1 MAKTCKYEKYQ
12 KYISYNDGATWM
24 IVQNEYQRGKLLS
37 STSSDCGGGI
47 TEYRWVNLDPSQ
59 EYYCSG
65 TTKYYKQ
72 QKQQSTD
79 GQTWTNVVP
88 AEYQWGTAYQ
98 FNSTDCGY
106 VPPMYKWVLAD
117 ISSDWVCDECDA
129 EQHRWYATSAYC
141 VNTDKWEHQVKQYK
155 SGNTWMDVTPA
166 QTQEI
171 LVEHNSSYC
180 QAPTPTD
187 YSKEYLTFVTQ
198 DSDVTFWTKEDGG
211 SNKRYSYSLD
221 SGATWAELPTYSGF
235 TVSANHKVMW
245 KGDTSGNTNVTYFA
259 SSGGTWVAEGN
270 AMSLL
275 YGDDFSG
282 QTSMGNGNFGELFYN
297 CSGLTN
303 AENLILPA
311 TALTSGCYYRMFAD
325 CTSLTVAPSTLP
337 ATTLADNCYS
347 VMFASCTSLTV
358 APELP
363 ATTLADNCYISMFAY
378 CTSLTTAPST
388 LPATTLAEWCYS
400 NMFYGCT
407 SLVIA
412 PQLPATT
419 LGEWCYHEMFA
430 YCTSLTTAPE
440 LPATTLLEGCYWY
453 MFAYCRSLN
462 SITCLATDI
471 TAYDCTTNW
480 LRGVAASGT
489 FTKAASMNDWP
500 SGGSGIPAEGWTVTN
515 YTN

>member
-37 STSSDCGGGI
+37 STSSDCGGGGI
-47 TEYRWVNLDPSQ
+47 TEYRWTNLDPSTD
-59 EYYCSG
+59 YYCSG

-79 GQTWTNVVP
+79 GGVTWTDVSP
-88 AEYQWGTAYQ
+88 AEYQWGAAYQ

-129 EQHRWYATSAYC
+129 EQHRWHATSAYC

-155 SGNTWMDVTPA
+155 SGSTWVDVSPA

-198 DSDVTFWTKEDGG
+198 DSDVTFWTKEAGG
-211 SNKRYSYSLD
+211 SDKQYSCSLD
-221 SGATWAELPTYSGF
+221 SGATWTELPTYSGF

-245 KGDTSGNTNVTYFA
+245 KGDTIGNTNTTYFA

-270 AMSLL
+270 VMSLL

-282 QTSMGNGNFGELFYN
+282 QTSMGNSNLSELFN
-297 CSGLTN
+297 GCSGLTS

-311 TALTSGCYYRMFAD
+311 TAMTSNYGYRYMFYGCS
-325 CTSLTVAPSTLP
+325 SLTTPPQLP
-337 ATTLADNCYS
+337 ATTLASNCYS
-347 VMFASCTSLTV
+347 NMFSYCYSLTT
-358 APELP
+358 APVLSATTLADACYASMFNGCSLLTTVQSILP
-363 ATTLADNCYISMFAY
+363 ATTLANFCYNLMFQG
-378 CTSLTTAPST
+378 CTSLTT
-388 LPATTLAEWCYS
+388 
-400 NMFYGCT
+400 
-407 SLVIA
+407 A

-419 LGEWCYHEMFA
+419 LVDYCYTSMFN
-430 YCTSLTTAPE
+430 
-440 LPATTLLEGCYWY
+440 GCQN
-453 MFAYCRSLN
+453 LN

-471 TAYDCTTNW
+471 TANNCTRNW
-480 LRGVAASGT
+480 VYGVPSGGT
-489 FTKAASMNDWP
+489 FTKAASMNDWT
-500 SGGSGIPAEGWTVTN
+500 SGNSGIPSGWTVTN